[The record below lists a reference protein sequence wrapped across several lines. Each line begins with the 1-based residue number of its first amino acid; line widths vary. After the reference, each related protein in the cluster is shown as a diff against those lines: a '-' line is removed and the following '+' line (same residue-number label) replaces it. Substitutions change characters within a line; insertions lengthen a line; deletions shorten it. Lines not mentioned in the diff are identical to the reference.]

1 MKKLK
6 KATLMLVALTLTIFF
21 LSACATVTPEEKRFR
36 GIMQP
41 PADKSVIYFYRTF
54 SLFFAGG
61 AAIYENGKKIVPATS
76 PRTYS
81 KYYIEPGTHTFE
93 AKALLGLH
101 KKVPVTIVNE
111 KPGKVYYIQMI
122 TRPAY
127 IELREMDP
135 EQAKLELQKC
145 FELKVD

>member
-1 MKKLK
+1 
-6 KATLMLVALTLTIFF
+6 
-21 LSACATVTPEEKRFR
+21 
-36 GIMQP
+36 MQP
-41 PADKSVIYFYRTF
+41 PANKSVIYFYRPF
-54 SLFFAGG
+54 SLFFAAG

-81 KYYIEPGTHTFE
+81 KYYVEQGTHTFE

-101 KKVPVTIVNE
+101 KKVPVTIVN
-111 KPGKVYYIQMI
+111 KNPGKVYYVKMI

-127 IELREMDP
+127 IELREMGP